1 VARRNTIPRPE
12 DLLTM
17 REAATIYKVSRPTIY
32 RWANDGL
39 ITLWKVG
46 ACTRVDRIEIEKR
59 VIRRAVAS

>member
-1 VARRNTIPRPE
+1 MARRSTVPKPE

-17 REAATIYKVSRPTIY
+17 REVSATYKVSRPTIY

-39 ITLWKVG
+39 IDLWKVG
-46 ACTRVDRIEIEKR
+46 ASTRVDRNQIEKR